1 LTRLASVGA
10 WEMDGDHLAEAPSHA
25 LRIPVAA
32 PCPPVVFDSAGTSH
46 RS

>member
-1 LTRLASVGA
+1 
-10 WEMDGDHLAEAPSHA
+10 MDGDHLAEAPSHA

-32 PCPPVVFDSAGTSH
+32 PCPPVGFDSAGTSH